1 VRELSLH
8 LLDIVENS
16 ISAKAKN
23 IHISVEEDLINDR
36 LKMTIVDDGKGMS
49 KEMVDKVIDPFV
61 TSRTTR
67 KVGLGIPLLK
77 EAAEACKG
85 SLTIESQV
93 GKGTELRVDF
103 QRSNIDRMP
112 LGNLTDTIINL
123 VIANPS
129 VNIMF
134 KYIVN
139 DEMFFYDD
147 KKVKDELK
155 DVSLS
160 DPLVLSF
167 LREYIENGIRNIQ
180 PTN

>member
-1 VRELSLH
+1 MRELSLH

-23 IHISVEEDLINDR
+23 INISVEEDLINDR
-36 LKMTIVDDGKGMS
+36 LRMTIADDGKGMN
-49 KEMVDKVIDPFV
+49 KEMVSKVIDPFV

-77 EAAEACKG
+77 EAAEACNG

-93 GKGTELRVDF
+93 GKGTELQVDF
-103 QRSNIDRMP
+103 QHSNIDRMP

-134 KYIVN
+134 KYYVN

-147 KKVKDELK
+147 KKVKNELK